1 MAGEKVLIIDDSEE
15 LRSLLQAVLPFGGY
29 QSFAVGSGKD
39 GLALV
44 PKLEP
49 DVILIDLELPDTTGL
64 KVLEELN
71 RQGFTIPTIM
81 MTGYGSEGSAARALR
96 LGVRDYLIK
105 PFTTEEVLSSIERA
119 LSESRLR
126 REKERQAVLLS
137 EDGLRFKLLSAVGQ
151 SIYQG
156 LSLGEMLQRIVEAAV
171 LSTRA
176 EAGFLLQWDESS
188 ECLRVLS
195 SQGIAGVEGALSLA
209 IGDERLRPVLEEGVA
224 VCLSSAADPEI
235 VIQTGDMV
243 RAVCQVPLHRK
254 GKVGGLLSVDR
265 RSAGN
270 AFGQRD
276 EQTLAILAS
285 YVSLAMDRVR

>member
-1 MAGEKVLIIDDSEE
+1 
-15 LRSLLQAVLPFGGY
+15 LLQAVLPFGGY

-49 DVILIDLELPDTTGL
+49 DVILIDLELPDTSGL
-64 KVLEELN
+64 RVLEELN

-126 REKERQAVLLS
+126 REKEKQAILLN
-137 EDGLRFKLLSAVGQ
+137 EDSLRFKLLSAVGQ
-151 SIYQG
+151 SMFQD
-156 LSLGEMLQRIVEAAV
+156 LCLDERLQRIVEAAV
-171 LSTRA
+171 LATQA
-176 EAGFLLQWDESS
+176 EVGLLLQWHESS
-188 ECLRVLS
+188 ECLQILS
-195 SQGIAGVEGALSLA
+195 SQGTAGVERGVLPAA
-209 IGDERLRPVLEEGVA
+209 AGDERLRPVLEEGLA
-224 VCLSSAADPEI
+224 VCLSSDAGPGI
-235 VIQTGDMV
+235 VIQTGDTV
-243 RAVCQVPLHRK
+243 RAVCQVPVRHG
-254 GKVGGLLSVDR
+254 GKVSGLLSVDR

-270 AFGQRD
+270 SFGQRD

-285 YVSLAMDRVR
+285 YATLAIDQAQ